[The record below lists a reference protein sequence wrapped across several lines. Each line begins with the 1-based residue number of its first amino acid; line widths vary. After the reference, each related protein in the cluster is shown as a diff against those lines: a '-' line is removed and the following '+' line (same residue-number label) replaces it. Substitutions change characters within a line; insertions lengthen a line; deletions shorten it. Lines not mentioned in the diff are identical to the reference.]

1 MDVEINNMPQ
11 WRTHMNHT
19 PDLATTQANQWLA
32 ALTHALTHANIPAAL
47 ALFADECYWRDLLAF
62 TWNIVTLESREE
74 IRDMLAATLH
84 TTQPSGWTLTEPAT
98 EKDGVVEGWFS
109 FETAVGRGRGIFR
122 LRDGRCWT
130 LLTTLQEL
138 KGFEEKAGTRRVMGA
153 DYGVVKGRRTW
164 LETRQAEEA
173 RLGYTEQPYCVIIGG
188 GQGGIALGARLKRLN
203 VPTLILDQHE
213 RPGDAWRKRYQSLYL
228 HDPVWFDH
236 LPYLPF
242 PDHWPVFASKD
253 QMGDWLEMY
262 TKVMALNYWP
272 STLCQ
277 HAEYDEVAQEWTVT
291 VERAGAQVV
300 LKPKQLVLATGGALS
315 TPRMP
320 KIPGA
325 ENFTGVQFH
334 SSRFTSGEE
343 WAGKQCIVLGTGT
356 SAHDICADL
365 WAHGAEVTMIQRAS
379 TTVVRSETLMELGI
393 GRLYSEEALAAG
405 ITTERADL
413 IDAATP
419 FALKHIGGQAL
430 TRIIKERD
438 ADFYARLA
446 AAGFQLD
453 FGPDESGQGMK
464 AVRNGGGFY
473 IDVGASEL
481 IIAGEI
487 KLRSGVSIARI
498 QERSVILTDGS
509 ELPADLLIYATGYG
523 AANEGIAKLISQEV
537 AEKVGKVWGL
547 GSATHGDPGPW
558 EGELRN
564 MWKPLQQPGL
574 WIHGGNLAWSRAY
587 SLYVALQIKA
597 RMEGLSTPVYRLA
610 PVHHAS

>member
-1 MDVEINNMPQ
+1 
-11 WRTHMNHT
+11 MNHASD
-19 PDLATTQANQWLA
+19 PATKQATQWLT
-32 ALTHALTHANIPAAL
+32 ALAHALAQSDIPAAL
-47 ALFADECYWRDLLAF
+47 TLFADECYWRDLVAF
-62 TWNIVTLESREE
+62 TWNIVTMESLNE
-74 IRDMLAATLH
+74 IRDMLAATLD
-84 TTQPSGWTLTEPAT
+84 TTEPANWTLTEPST
-98 EKDGVVEGWFS
+98 EKNGVVEGWFS

-122 LRDGRCWT
+122 LKEGRCWT

-138 KGFEEKAGTRRVMGA
+138 KGFEEKAGPRRAIGA
-153 DYGVVKGRRTW
+153 EYGVAKGRKSW
-164 LETRQAEEA
+164 LENRQEEAA
-173 RLGYTEQPYCVIIGG
+173 RLGYSEQPYCVIIGG
-188 GQGGIALGARLKRLN
+188 GQGGIALGARLQRLN
-203 VPTLILDQHE
+203 VPTLILDMHE

-236 LPYLPF
+236 MPYIPF
-242 PDHWPVFASKD
+242 PDHWPVFAHKD

-262 TKVMALNYWP
+262 TKVMALNYWS
-272 STLCQ
+272 STLCR
-277 HAEYDEVAQEWTVT
+277 HAEYDEAAQEWTVT
-291 VERAGAQVV
+291 VERDGEPVV

-315 TPRMP
+315 SPRMP
-320 KIPGA
+320 DIPGA
-325 ENFTGVQFH
+325 ESFTGVQFH
-334 SSRFTSGEE
+334 SSRFTSGEG

-379 TTVVRSETLMELGI
+379 TTVVRSESLMALGI
-393 GRLYSEEALAAG
+393 GRLYSEAALTAG

-413 IDAATP
+413 IDASMP

-430 TRIIKERD
+430 TRQLKERD

-453 FGPDESGQGMK
+453 FGKDESGQGMK

-481 IIAGEI
+481 IIAGAI
-487 KLRSGVSIARI
+487 KLRSGVSIERI
-498 QERSVILTDGS
+498 KEQSVILTDGS
-509 ELPADLLIYATGYG
+509 ELPADLIVYATGYG
-523 AANEGIAKLISQEV
+523 AANEGIAKLISPEV
-537 AEKVGKVWGL
+537 AAKVGKVWGL
-547 GSATHGDPGPW
+547 GSDTYGDPGPW

-587 SLYVALQIKA
+587 SLYVGLQIKA
-597 RMEGLSTPVYRLA
+597 RMEKLPTPVYRLA
-610 PVHHAS
+610 PVYHSA

>member
-1 MDVEINNMPQ
+1 
-11 WRTHMNHT
+11 MNHT
-19 PDLATTQANQWLA
+19 NDPVSQQATQWLA
-32 ALTHALTHANIPAAL
+32 QLDHALSQSNLPEAL
-47 ALFADECYWRDLLAF
+47 ALFADDCYWRDLLAF
-62 TWNIVTLESREE
+62 TWNIVTMESRDA
-74 IRDMLAATLH
+74 IREMLAATLD
-84 TTQPSGWTLTEPAT
+84 TTQPSAWTLTEPAT

-122 LRDGRCWT
+122 LKEGRCWT

-138 KGFEEKAGTRRVMGA
+138 KDFEEKAGPRRVMGT
-153 DYGVVKGRRTW
+153 DYGVVKGQKNW
-164 LETRQAEEA
+164 LEERQEEAA
-173 RLGYTEQPYCVIIGG
+173 RLGYSEQPYCVIIGG
-188 GQGGIALGARLKRLN
+188 GQGGIALGARLKRLG
-203 VPTLILDQHE
+203 VPTLIIDQHE
-213 RPGDAWRKRYQSLYL
+213 RPGDAWRKRYKSLYL

-242 PDHWPVFASKD
+242 PDHWPVFAHKD

-262 TKVMALNYWP
+262 TKVMELNYW
-272 STLCQ
+272 SLTVCQ
-277 HAEYDEVAQEWTVT
+277 QAVYDEATQEWTVT
-291 VERAGAQVV
+291 VERAGEPVV
-300 LKPKQLVLATGGALS
+300 LRPKQLVLATGGALS

-320 KIPGA
+320 TIPGA
-325 ENFTGVQFH
+325 ETFAGVQHH
-334 SSRFTSGEE
+334 SSRFTSGEA
-343 WAGKQCIVLGTGT
+343 WTGKRCIVLGSGT

-379 TTVVRSETLMELGI
+379 TTVVRSETLMELAI
-393 GRLYSEEALAAG
+393 GRLYSEAALAAG

-413 IDAATP
+413 LDAATP

-430 TRIIKERD
+430 TRQIKARD

-446 AAGFQLD
+446 AAGFQFD
-453 FGPDESGQGMK
+453 FGVDESGQGMK

-481 IIAGEI
+481 IISGEI
-487 KLRSGVSIARI
+487 KLRSGVSIERI
-498 QERSVILTDGS
+498 LEESVLLTDGS
-509 ELPADLLIYATGYG
+509 ELPADLIIYATGYG
-523 AANEGIAKLISQEV
+523 AANEGIAKLISPEV

-547 GSATHGDPGPW
+547 GSDTYGDPGPW

-574 WIHGGNLAWSRAY
+574 WIHGGNLAWSRFY

-597 RMEGLSTPVYRLA
+597 RLEGLPTPVY
-610 PVHHAS
+610 

>member
-1 MDVEINNMPQ
+1 
-11 WRTHMNHT
+11 MNHT
-19 PDLATTQANQWLA
+19 NDPATTQAAQWLA
-32 ALTHALTHANIPAAL
+32 TLDHALAQTDIPAAL

-62 TWNIVTLESREE
+62 TWNIVTMESRDE
-74 IRDMLAATLH
+74 IRDMLATTLAA
-84 TTQPSGWTLTEPAT
+84 TQPTNWILTEPAT
-98 EKDGVVEGWFS
+98 EKDGITEGWFS
-109 FETAVGRGRGIFR
+109 FEIAVGRGKGIFR
-122 LRDGRCWT
+122 LKDGRCWT

-138 KGFEEKAGTRRVMGA
+138 KGFEEKAGPRRVKGVEHGA
-153 DYGVVKGRRTW
+153 VRNRQTW
-164 LETRQAEEA
+164 LDARRDEAA

-188 GQGGIALGARLKRLN
+188 GQGGIALGARLKRLE

-213 RPGDAWRKRYQSLYL
+213 RPGDAWRKRYKSLYL

-262 TKVMALNYWP
+262 TKVMALNYWS
-272 STLCQ
+272 STLCR
-277 HAEYDEVAQEWTVT
+277 HAAYDEAAKEWTVT
-291 VERAGAQVV
+291 VERAGEPVV
-300 LKPKQLVLATGGALS
+300 LRPKQLVLATGGALS

-320 KIPGA
+320 EIPGA
-325 ENFTGVQFH
+325 EQFAGVQFH
-334 SSRFTSGEE
+334 SSRFTSGDG

-365 WAHGAEVTMIQRAS
+365 WEHGADVTMIQRAS
-379 TTVVRSETLMELGI
+379 TTVVRSETLMELAI

-430 TRIIKERD
+430 TRTIKERD
-438 ADFYARLA
+438 ADFYARLT

-487 KLRSGVSIARI
+487 KLRSGVTIERI
-498 QERSVILTDGS
+498 KERSVVLSDGS
-509 ELPADLLIYATGYG
+509 ELPADLIIYATGYG
-523 AANEGIAKLISQEV
+523 AANEGIATLISQEV
-537 AEKVGKVWGL
+537 ADKVGKVWGL
-547 GSATHGDPGPW
+547 GSDTHGDPGPW

-574 WIHGGNLAWSRAY
+574 WIHGGNLAWSRSY
-587 SLYVALQIKA
+587 SLYVGLQIKA
-597 RMEGLSTPVYRLA
+597 RMEGLPTPVYRLA
-610 PVHHAS
+610 PVHHRG

>member
-1 MDVEINNMPQ
+1 
-11 WRTHMNHT
+11 
-19 PDLATTQANQWLA
+19 
-32 ALTHALTHANIPAAL
+32 
-47 ALFADECYWRDLLAF
+47 
-62 TWNIVTLESREE
+62 
-74 IRDMLAATLH
+74 
-84 TTQPSGWTLTEPAT
+84 
-98 EKDGVVEGWFS
+98 
-109 FETAVGRGRGIFR
+109 
-122 LRDGRCWT
+122 
-130 LLTTLQEL
+130 
-138 KGFEEKAGTRRVMGA
+138 
-153 DYGVVKGRRTW
+153 
-164 LETRQAEEA
+164 
-173 RLGYTEQPYCVIIGG
+173 
-188 GQGGIALGARLKRLN
+188 GIALGARLKRLE

-213 RPGDAWRKRYQSLYL
+213 RPGDAWRKRYKSLYL

-262 TKVMALNYWP
+262 TKVMELNFWS
-272 STLCQ
+272 STVCQ
-277 HAEYDEVAQEWTVT
+277 QAAYDEATQEWTVT
-291 VERAGAQVV
+291 VERVGEQVV

-315 TPRMP
+315 TPRVP
-320 KIPGA
+320 TLPGA

-334 SSRFTSGEE
+334 SSRFTSGEA
-343 WAGKQCIVLGTGT
+343 WTGKRCIVLGTGT

-413 IDAATP
+413 IDASTP

-430 TRIIKERD
+430 TRTIKERD

-481 IIAGEI
+481 IISGDI
-487 KLRSGVSIARI
+487 KLRSGVSIERI
-498 QERSVILTDGS
+498 QEQSVLLTDGS
-509 ELPADLLIYATGYG
+509 ELPADLIIYATGYG

-537 AEKVGKVWGL
+537 
-547 GSATHGDPGPW
+547 
-558 EGELRN
+558 
-564 MWKPLQQPGL
+564 
-574 WIHGGNLAWSRAY
+574 
-587 SLYVALQIKA
+587 
-597 RMEGLSTPVYRLA
+597 
-610 PVHHAS
+610 